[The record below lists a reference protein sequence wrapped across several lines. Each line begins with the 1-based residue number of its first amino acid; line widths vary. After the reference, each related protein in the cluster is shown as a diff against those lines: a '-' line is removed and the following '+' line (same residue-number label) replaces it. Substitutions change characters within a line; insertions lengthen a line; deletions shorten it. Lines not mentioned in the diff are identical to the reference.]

1 MRAILGEN
9 MDMLIVAIVA
19 LAAYLIGSVPFA
31 VVVSRLFG
39 LADPRAYGSGNPGAT
54 NVLRSGNKLAALLT
68 LLGDAFKG
76 WLAVW
81 LTLVL
86 GASYGL
92 GPTEVAI
99 AGLAAFVGHLFP
111 VTLGFKGGKGVA
123 TALGVLLGFGWAI
136 ALSCIGVWLL
146 VAFTTRYSS
155 AAAVAAAVAAPALVH
170 WLGAPSAYV
179 AATLVMTALLLWRH
193 GANIKR
199 LLAGTE
205 SRIGAKKS

>member
-1 MRAILGEN
+1 MN
-9 MDMLIVAIVA
+9 TLIVAIVA
-19 LAAYLIGSVPFA
+19 YLIGSIPFA

-81 LTLVL
+81 LCLAFGPAFGL
-86 GASYGL
+86 GASD
-92 GPTEVAI
+92 VAI
-99 AGLAAFVGHLFP
+99 AGLSAFLGHLFP
-111 VTLGFKGGKGVA
+111 ITLGFKGGKGVA
-123 TALGVLLGFGWAI
+123 TALGVLLGFGWTI
-136 ALSCIGVWLL
+136 AVGCIVIWLL

-155 AAAVAAAVAAPALVH
+155 AAALAAAVAAPAVTH
-170 WLGAPSAYV
+170 WLGAPGAYV
-179 AATLVMTALLLWRH
+179 AAAVVMAALLLWRH